1 MKRND
6 GIVLSGVVD
15 TIIEYTAQVV
25 TDMTGQSLHATVLHA
40 NNFEQDREPPRIL
53 NFDLDMTNR
62 ELVMYFDET
71 VRETTLNVT
80 QLAFL
85 ADVSAVSTIPPV
97 WLTSNSVLQRQVNDT
112 VIAITIG
119 VLDMNSIKAA
129 GSTAIGAAST
139 FLAVLPGAI
148 SDMNQNKVQERVL
161 GWCLGGTRVVLG
173 RC

>member
-1 MKRND
+1 M
-6 GIVLSGVVD
+6 
-15 TIIEYTAQVV
+15 
-25 TDMTGQSLHATVLHA
+25 
-40 NNFEQDREPPRIL
+40 

-139 FLAVLPGAI
+139 FLAGVAFMQCSPAAVLL
-148 SDMNQNKVQERVL
+148 ERIEYTTDASKGLLHLV
-161 GWCLGGTRVVLG
+161 RV
-173 RC
+173 